1 MDLQFNLMV
10 RSIHYSSKKKNIS
23 FIMASWAGSIEQ
35 TKKNVAKQRRL
46 AGHRPN
52 ETVFNE
58 EIIDRASIGNKLR
71 LCTLDRR
78 T

>member
-1 MDLQFNLMV
+1 
-10 RSIHYSSKKKNIS
+10 
-23 FIMASWAGSIEQ
+23 MASWAGSIEQ